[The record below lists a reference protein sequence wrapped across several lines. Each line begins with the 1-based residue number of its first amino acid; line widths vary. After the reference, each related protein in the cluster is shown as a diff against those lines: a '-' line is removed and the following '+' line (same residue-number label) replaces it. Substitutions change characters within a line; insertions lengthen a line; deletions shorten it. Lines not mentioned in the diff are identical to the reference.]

1 MEPGFK
7 FRLEKVLDLKIKKE
21 NEHMISHSRIVN
33 EKISIEKD
41 IKNLEFQYETYSAL
55 QHTEEDSF
63 KRKIAYNY
71 MNSIF
76 QTIQIK
82 KELLQVIEQRYK
94 ESLSKLLVLQ
104 SERKALEGLKEK
116 QYQKFLEELELE
128 EEALNDEFSTQ
139 AYFRSLQ
146 N

>member
-1 MEPGFK
+1 MEHQFK
-7 FRLEKVLDLKIKKE
+7 FRLEKVLEIKLRKE
-21 NEHMISHSRIVN
+21 NEHLVYHSKVLN
-33 EKISIEKD
+33 EKASLEKD
-41 IKNLEFQYETYSAL
+41 IENLEQQYETYSVM
-55 QHTEEDSF
+55 QYSEEDSF

-71 MNSIF
+71 MSSLY

-82 KELLQVIEQRYK
+82 KDMLIKAEERYR
-94 ESLSKLLVLQ
+94 ESLNQLKVLQ

-128 EEALNDEFSTQ
+128 EDALNDEFSTQ